1 MVYKVENFNLKGKD
15 DKLIYDLTEDD
26 LYYLIT
32 KNEIR
37 DIENSFPTIENMKLS
52 QINGKHFYLNFEQI
66 ENLIDKR
73 ENNNFDKNINLYNT
87 FTDNYKITN
96 YIDINYF
103 DIDNSEIVKIQS
115 DIINEEFITD
125 KISKSEKFYNVEIEN
140 SSFFELEER
149 LYNNPFLQEFIKFD
163 FVYRERDNTE
173 YIQLYT
179 SETSCII
186 MDKEYLEDTLNKYK
200 SFEYENDFEL

>member
-15 DKLIYDLTEDD
+15 NKIIYDLSDDD

-32 KNEIR
+32 KNEIC
-37 DIENSFPTIENMKLS
+37 DIKSIPTIEEIKLS
-52 QINGKHFYLNFEQI
+52 EISGKHFYLNYDEI
-66 ENLIDKR
+66 ESLIDKR

-96 YIDINYF
+96 YIDINYL
-103 DIDNSEIVKIQS
+103 DNDNSEIVKIQS

-125 KISKSEKFYNVEIEN
+125 KISKNEKFYNVEIEN
-140 SSFFELEER
+140 STFLELEER
-149 LYNNPFLQEFIKFD
+149 LYNNPFLQEFAKYD
-163 FVYRERDNTE
+163 FVYREKDNTE